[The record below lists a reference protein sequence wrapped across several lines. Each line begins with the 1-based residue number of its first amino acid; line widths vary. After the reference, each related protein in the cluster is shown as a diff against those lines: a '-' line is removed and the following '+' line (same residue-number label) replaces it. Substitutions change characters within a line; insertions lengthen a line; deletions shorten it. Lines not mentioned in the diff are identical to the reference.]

1 MSNRPL
7 PEDPMVRS
15 LIKMAK
21 KSQLSRRS
29 FLAGAGGSA
38 VALGRPACTTDS
50 KLVAAEDISATD
62 KTLDWSNWPFYIDE
76 DDDGNYPTLDRFQ
89 EQTGIAVNYMVDY
102 DDNNTYYAK
111 VRDQLQ
117 LGQDIGADIVVPTEW
132 MAARWGQMGFVQE
145 LNEANVPNKVNVV
158 DSLANPDW
166 DPGRKKSL
174 PWQGGFAGLAYNV
187 DKVGEIRTVE
197 DLWAPELK
205 GRVVVLSEMRD
216 TIGILMM
223 ANGVDISS
231 DWGANEFNKALDVL
245 REQVE
250 AGQIRNVRG
259 NSYTEDLVNE
269 DALVAI
275 GWSGDITLINYENGY
290 DDGEKWKFVFPESG
304 ATIWN
309 DTMVVPIG
317 SPRKANAEALMNYY
331 YQPEVAAEVAAWV
344 NYVTPVKGAYEAAMD
359 IDPDL
364 AENKLIFPDAAT
376 LAQAK
381 AFRTLS
387 SDEDNEF
394 QAAFQAIALGA

>member
-1 MSNRPL
+1 MNRPL
-7 PEDPMVRS
+7 PNDPMIRQLVQ
-15 LIKMAK
+15 MAR
-21 KSQLSRRS
+21 KSQMSRRA
-29 FLAGAGGSA
+29 FLAGSGG
-38 VALGRPACTTDS
+38 VALSAGLAACASGNT
-50 KLVAAEDISATD
+50 LEPAEDISATD
-62 KTLDWSNWPFYIDE
+62 KSLTWSYWPFYIDE
-76 DDDGNYPTLDRFQ
+76 DDDGNYPTLVRFQ
-89 EQTGIAVNYMVDY
+89 EQTGISVNYMVDY

-132 MAARWGQMGFVQE
+132 MAARWGQLGFVQE
-145 LNEANVPNKVNVV
+145 LNEANVPNKANVV

-174 PWQGGFAGLAYNV
+174 PWQGGFAGIAYNV

-197 DLWAPELK
+197 DLWNPELK
-205 GRVVVLSEMRD
+205 RRVVVLSEMRD
-216 TIGILMM
+216 TIGLLMM

-231 DWGANEFNKALDVL
+231 DWGADEFNAALDVL
-245 REQVE
+245 RAQVE
-250 AGQIRNVRG
+250 SGQVRNVRG

-317 SPRKANAEALMNYY
+317 SPRKTNAEALMNYY
-331 YQPEVAAEVAAWV
+331 YEPEVAAEVAAWV
-344 NYVTPVKGAYEAAMD
+344 NYVTPVKGAYEAALE

-364 AENKLIFPDAAT
+364 AENKLIFPDEAT
-376 LAQAK
+376 LSQVK
-381 AFRTLS
+381 AFKTLTS
-387 SDEDNEF
+387 EEDNEY
-394 QAAFQAIALGA
+394 QAAFQSVVLGA

>member
-1 MSNRPL
+1 MNRPM
-7 PEDPMVRS
+7 PNDPMIRQLVQ
-15 LIKMAK
+15 MAR
-21 KSQLSRRS
+21 KSQMSRRA
-29 FLAGAGGSA
+29 FLAGSGG
-38 VALGRPACTTDS
+38 VALSAGLAACASGNT
-50 KLVAAEDISATD
+50 LEPAEDISATD
-62 KTLDWSNWPFYIDE
+62 KSLNWSNWPFYIDE
-76 DDDGNYPTLDRFQ
+76 DDDGNYPTLVRFQ
-89 EQTGIAVNYMVDY
+89 EQTGISVNYMVDF

-132 MAARWGQMGFVQE
+132 MAARWGQLGFVQE
-145 LNEANVPNKVNVV
+145 LNEANVPNKANVV

-174 PWQGGFAGLAYNV
+174 PWQGGFAGIAYNV

-197 DLWAPELK
+197 DLWNPELK

-216 TIGILMM
+216 TIGLLMM

-231 DWGANEFNKALDVL
+231 DWGADEFNNALDVL
-245 REQVE
+245 RAQVE
-250 AGQIRNVRG
+250 SGQVRNVRG

-317 SPRKANAEALMNYY
+317 SPRKTNAEALMNYY
-331 YQPEVAAEVAAWV
+331 YEPEVAAEVAAWV
-344 NYVTPVKGAYEAAMD
+344 NYVTPVKGAYEAALE

-364 AENKLIFPDAAT
+364 AENKLIFPDEAT
-376 LAQAK
+376 LSQVK
-381 AFRTLS
+381 AFKTLTS
-387 SDEDNEF
+387 EEDNEY
-394 QAAFQAIALGA
+394 QAAFQSVVLGA

>member
-38 VALGRPACTTDS
+38 VALGLAACASDS
-50 KLVAAEDISATD
+50 ELVAAEDISATD
-62 KTLDWSNWPFYIDE
+62 KTLNWSNWPFYIDE

-331 YQPEVAAEVAAWV
+331 YEPEVAAEVAAWV